1 MQGEPGTAHGGREG
15 AGAQR
20 PDRRPAKAGQR
31 PRSPRR
37 GRELRTEGRGR
48 NDAQP
53 ASQRAMRGRRARAAS
68 SVNAQS
74 APVWVLGKTA
84 VRVCGASRLRD
95 GRSAG
100 RRERGG
106 VTGRRRRQ
114 ESKRR
119 LLLRGADR
127 AATGVARTN
136 RAICES
142 GRIINLQSTLTD
154 LAADALKPSHLK
166 TRGECRKSGILAESA
181 VIS

>member
-1 MQGEPGTAHGGREG
+1 MPRRGKGQGAHGEEENCAQKD
-15 AGAQR
+15 AG
-20 PDRRPAKAGQR
+20 GMT
-31 PRSPRR
+31 RSPRHNVR
-37 GRELRTEGRGR
+37 CAGRV
-48 NDAQP
+48 
-53 ASQRAMRGRRARAAS
+53 

-127 AATGVARTN
+127 AATGVARMN
-136 RAICES
+136 GAICES

>member
-1 MQGEPGTAHGGREG
+1 MQGEPGAAHGGREG

-84 VRVCGASRLRD
+84 VSVSWSIMLEGREKCREARAWGGHRQTQAAGKQAKASAPRGRPGRD
-95 GRSAG
+95 GR
-100 RRERGG
+100 REDERG
-106 VTGRRRRQ
+106 
-114 ESKRR
+114 
-119 LLLRGADR
+119 
-127 AATGVARTN
+127 
-136 RAICES
+136 
-142 GRIINLQSTLTD
+142 NL
-154 LAADALKPSHLK
+154 
-166 TRGECRKSGILAESA
+166 
-181 VIS
+181 

>member
-1 MQGEPGTAHGGREG
+1 MQGEPGAAHGGREG
-15 AGAQR
+15 AG
-20 PDRRPAKAGQR
+20 AKAGQR

-53 ASQRAMRGRRARAAS
+53 ASQRAMRGRRAWAAS

-119 LLLRGADR
+119 LLRGADR
-127 AATGVARTN
+127 AATGVARMN
-136 RAICES
+136 GAICES

>member
-1 MQGEPGTAHGGREG
+1 MHSALTGGRPRRGKGQGAHGEEEDC
-15 AGAQR
+15 AQK
-20 PDRRPAKAGQR
+20 DVGGMT
-31 PRSPRR
+31 RSPRHDVRCAGDVR
-37 GRELRTEGRGR
+37 GPRPPLT
-48 NDAQP
+48 P
-53 ASQRAMRGRRARAAS
+53 RAHRFGCWGRRP
-68 SVNAQS
+68 SVF
-74 APVWVLGKTA
+74 
-84 VRVCGASRLRD
+84 RGASCLRD

-136 RAICES
+136 GAICES

>member
-1 MQGEPGTAHGGREG
+1 MQGEPGAAHGAHEG

-37 GRELRTEGRGR
+37 GRELRTGHGR

-53 ASQRAMRGRRARAAS
+53 TSQRAMRGPRPPLTPRAHRFGCWGRRP
-68 SVNAQS
+68 SVF
-74 APVWVLGKTA
+74 
-84 VRVCGASRLRD
+84 RGASRLRD

-136 RAICES
+136 GAICES